1 MLVKEGLAASAD
13 GEFTKKAVAMCAN
26 GIELVED
33 AAKEVKA
40 ILEYPLKENLKDDK
54 MKKVI
59 EDDFG
64 EIADAIIAGF
74 ESGELQS
81 AIEKNEFKGFVNA
94 TGKELGR
101 KGKRLFMPFR
111 IALTGRMQGP
121 EVGDVLGLIATEGT
135 PESAVSL
142 DDRVAALKAESAAWA
157 K

>member
-1 MLVKEGLAASAD
+1 MAGGQALGPRGRACGPWLVLGL
-13 GEFTKKAVAMCAN
+13 TLCAWACQSY
-26 GIELVED
+26 D
-33 AAKEVKA
+33 AAV
-40 ILEYPLKENLKDDK
+40 LDDRLRAATVDAYLA
-54 MKKVI
+54 VI

-121 EVGDVLGLIATEGT
+121 EVGDVLSLIATEGT